1 MKRLLVSVLVVLMLA
16 SCAPRPFSVPEIKD
30 LGPHID
36 HSENYYRFYEDYV
49 DAFIPSDSYGEVYP
63 FVGDVLDFGAYGGNG
78 FLYGLCTADGGIVCD
93 PVYRYYATVT
103 LGDHRFYIMVDS
115 DIVPDPE
122 TPYNGLGKENYVLI
136 RNDGR
141 FCRVLDGKPTVS
153 VNGEYLQL
161 NISTMTFE
169 FLDKELQPYHG
180 FVLPQWSS
188 RYPSDNFYGKCPCCN
203 KNAVIKSKLRTRLA
217 DHPYVFVHNSS
228 QQNIACF
235 FTLDGEPITTISVP
249 DGVTL
254 SPTTLT
260 ELYIYGRI
268 QPTDPDMPLQPFL
281 YLRQTDQY
289 VQLPEVTGIDWLY
302 DDVFVL
308 SLYGNKGLEA
318 KYIFDVSED
327 TTVEYDDVVLC
338 GAPTVATVKNGI
350 SRTLHD
356 GKEIIRIR
364 ITLD

>member
-93 PVYRYYATVT
+93 PVYRYYTTVT
-103 LGDHRFYIMVDS
+103 LGDHRFYIMIDS

-180 FVLPQWSS
+180 FVLPQWPS
-188 RYPSDNFYGKCPCCN
+188 RYPSGNFYGKCPGCG
-203 KNAVIKSKLRTRLA
+203 KEVTVEAKLRTELPG
-217 DHPYVFVHNSS
+217 HPYVFVHNSRLK
-228 QQNIACF
+228 NTACF
-235 FTLDGEPITTISVP
+235 FTLDGELITTLSYP
-249 DGVTL
+249 DGITL
-254 SPTTLT
+254 SPKSLT
-260 ELYIYGRI
+260 ESYIYGQF
-268 QPTDPDMPLQPFL
+268 QPTNPDMPSRPFL

-289 VQLPEVTGIDWLY
+289 AELPEVTGIDWLY

-308 SLYGNKGLEA
+308 SRYDIKGLNA
-318 KYIFDVSED
+318 RYLLDVSED

-338 GAPTVATVKNGI
+338 GSPTVATVKNGI

>member
-1 MKRLLVSVLVVLMLA
+1 MKRFLASIFVLLLLA
-16 SCAPRPFSVPEIKD
+16 SCAPKPFAVPEIKD
-30 LGPHID
+30 IGPYVD
-36 HSENYYRFYEDYV
+36 NSENYYRFYSDYT
-49 DAFIPSDSYGEVYP
+49 DSFIPSEEYGLVYP
-63 FVGDVLDFGAYGGNG
+63 FIGDAVDFGAYGGIG
-78 FLYGLCTADGGIVCD
+78 YLYGLCTADGGIVCD
-93 PVYRYYATVT
+93 PVYRYYETLS
-103 LGDHRFYIMVDS
+103 LGDYLFYVMIL
-115 DIVPDPE
+115 PE
-122 TPYNGLGKENYVLI
+122 VEIDRETLYNSTKKDRYVII

-141 FCRVLDGKPTVS
+141 VCRTLDGTYSVR
-153 VNGEYLQL
+153 VNGEYLQVD
-161 NISTMTFE
+161 IATMTFE
-169 FLDKELQPYHG
+169 FLDINLEPYTG

-228 QQNIACF
+228 QQNTACF

-327 TTVEYDDVVLC
+327 TATDFDDVILC
-338 GAPTVATVKNGI
+338 GETTIATIKNGI
-350 SRTLHD
+350 SRTLHN
-356 GKEIIRIR
+356 GKEIIRFR
-364 ITLD
+364 IQED

>member
-1 MKRLLVSVLVVLMLA
+1 MKRLLVALLAVLMLT
-16 SCAPRPFSVPEIKD
+16 SCAPKPFSVPEIKD
-30 LGPHID
+30 IGPYVD
-36 HSENYYRFYEDYV
+36 NSENYYRFYPDYV
-49 DAFIPSDSYGEVYP
+49 DAFIPSDAYGEVYP
-63 FVGDVLDFGAYGGNG
+63 FIGNSLDFGSYAGNTY
-78 FLYGLCTADGGIVCD
+78 LYGLCTADGGIVCD
-93 PVYRYYATVT
+93 PVYTYYGCVT
-103 LGDHRFYIMVDS
+103 LGDYLFYIMVES
-115 DIVPDPE
+115 DIYPDPE
-122 TPYNGLGKENYVLI
+122 RSYNGLGKENYVLI

-141 FCRVLDGKPTVS
+141 FCRVLDGTPAIR

-161 NISTMTFE
+161 DISTMNFE
-169 FLDKELQPYHG
+169 FLDKELETYHG
-180 FVLPQWSS
+180 FVQPQWSS

-289 VQLPEVTGIDWLY
+289 AKLPEDTSISWLY
-302 DDVFVL
+302 DDIFTL
-308 SLYGNKGLEA
+308 SRYDEEGLNA
-318 KYIFDVSED
+318 KYIYDASED
-327 TTVEYDDVVLC
+327 TATEFDDVALC
-338 GAPTVATVKNGI
+338 GATTVATIKDGI
-350 SRTLHD
+350 SSTLHK
-356 GKEIIRIR
+356 GEEMIRIR
-364 ITLD
+364 LNVD